1 VPGGWFKLVI
11 ARSCEGVASEKWLGV
26 GKCEGLVE
34 AMGDERLAAKVVCF
48 FIKRMVK
55 KVKSTG

>member
-1 VPGGWFKLVI
+1 VV
-11 ARSCEGVASEKWLGV
+11 R
-26 GKCEGLVE
+26 KCEGLVE
-34 AMGDERLAAKVVCF
+34 AMGDERLAAKVVLF